1 MGKESGSEWERRDVR
16 GKNKSELTVCIEITF
31 SAQYSSTALILFRM
45 VEESIR
51 TLADPDHHPQTGFL
65 RFGSRGSRG
74 GGWRGGWQRGSTGLL
89 VGDHLV
95 AGIIDALGFDF
106 AALPTG
112 DTEIRYLP
120 VREAA
125 AIHVDRVRGA
135 ADALVGLRVAGRGH
149 GILAAGFL
157 ILLEITFK
165 ILSGND
171 NGKRIT

>member
-1 MGKESGSEWERRDVR
+1 MSGGREKREWSIV
-16 GKNKSELTVCIEITF
+16 KLTVCIEITF

-45 VEESIR
+45 VKESLR
-51 TLADPDHHPQTGFL
+51 TLADPDHHPQAGFL
-65 RFGSRGSRG
+65 RFGSRGDRRRG
-74 GGWRGGWQRGSTGLL
+74 RRGGWQRGTGLL
-89 VGDHLV
+89 VGDDLV

-106 AALPTG
+106 ATLPTR
-112 DTEIRYLP
+112 DAEIGYLP

-125 AIHVDRVRGA
+125 AIHIDRVRGP
-135 ADALVGLRVAGRGH
+135 ADTLVGFRVAGRGD

-157 ILLEITFK
+157 ILLEITFE